1 LKEGARNSLRQAR
14 WEKTGQG
21 NEVNKIRFVA
31 TKTQITLEN
40 AKSWKLQI
48 QYKIFKKNVCLFWKL
63 LCSVSVKLSGG
74 KTGQTEKKCFVDLQL
89 YVNVFCFD

>member
-48 QYKIFKKNVCLFWKL
+48 PYKVFKKMFA
-63 LCSVSVKLSGG
+63 
-74 KTGQTEKKCFVDLQL
+74 CFGSFFVVL
-89 YVNVFCFD
+89 V